1 MTCEKNEKT
10 EVELMT
16 ETIKMVSLNN
26 SSRMYSAQGSVR
38 VSHSK
43 DNTSE
48 IKPLEGQKS
57 TQVIICLETASCN
70 AALAAS

>member
-1 MTCEKNEKT
+1 MIRVKNEKNE
-10 EVELMT
+10 VELVT
-16 ETIKMVSLNN
+16 VTIEMRSLNN

-48 IKPLEGQKS
+48 IKPLEGRKS

-70 AALAAS
+70 AALAAL